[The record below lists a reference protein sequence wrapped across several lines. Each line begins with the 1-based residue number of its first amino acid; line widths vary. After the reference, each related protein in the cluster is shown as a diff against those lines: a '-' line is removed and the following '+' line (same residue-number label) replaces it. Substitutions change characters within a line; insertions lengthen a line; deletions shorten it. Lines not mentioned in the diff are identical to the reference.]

1 MTYKEL
7 GNTGIKLSDVI
18 LGCWAMGNDYFSGQ
32 EDLDSTAAINAA
44 LENDINTFDTAYC
57 YGRGHSE
64 EVLGK
69 ALKGKRE
76 DCVVISKLWKT
87 FMEKDAALKACD
99 DSLKRLQ
106 TDYMDV
112 YFIHYPSDTG
122 VPIGETMEAMNKMK
136 EQGKIRAI
144 GLSNFSLAQMKEA
157 MQYGQIDVIQPCYS
171 LLWRFIDRDI
181 LPFCIENNIGVV
193 TYSSLAQGMLT
204 GAIKE
209 DTVLE
214 DGRSHA
220 PLFLPQ
226 WRKGCLEITDALK
239 PIGEKYGM
247 TQAQVA
253 LNWVIRAKGITSA
266 LVGGRNAKEVV
277 ENAKAVNFTMT
288 DEEFNMLNEMS
299 KKFTDQLPN
308 YKTFFDGTIVE
319 D

>member
-181 LPFCIENNIGVV
+181 RSVLKTTSVLSP
-193 TYSSLAQGMLT
+193 
-204 GAIKE
+204 
-209 DTVLE
+209 TVLWL
-214 DGRSHA
+214 RVCS
-220 PLFLPQ
+220 PVPSKKTLF
-226 WRKGCLEITDALK
+226 WKTDVLMRLCSC
-239 PIGEKYGM
+239 PSGEK
-247 TQAQVA
+247 AA
-253 LNWVIRAKGITSA
+253 
-266 LVGGRNAKEVV
+266 
-277 ENAKAVNFTMT
+277 
-288 DEEFNMLNEMS
+288 
-299 KKFTDQLPN
+299 
-308 YKTFFDGTIVE
+308 
-319 D
+319 